1 MSCLQNFTTKEILNN
16 HRERCLLINET
27 QAVKYETGTIKFKNF
42 DKQIP
47 IPFKIYA
54 DTECLLKRID
64 IKQGKYTKLYQE
76 HIPNSICAKLVC
88 IDNRFTLPTIIFEGK
103 NCINNFIKWIF
114 TQQERI
120 NQIINNHFNKKLKM
134 TIEDENNYQNSQDCW
149 ICNEKLDKDKV
160 RDHCHITGK
169 YRGAAHSQCNL
180 KLKIPKKLPIIFHN
194 LEGYD
199 GHIIFKELNNFNNI
213 DIQVIPKTSERYMS
227 IIINRNIIFL
237 DSLQFCKEKLDK
249 LASNL
254 NNEDFKHLM
263 SEFPIDKLEI
273 LKRKDAY
280 PYEWVDSYKKFI
292 YPRLP
297 PKK

>member
-1 MSCLQNFTTKEILNN
+1 M
-16 HRERCLLINET
+16 
-27 QAVKYETGTIKFKNF
+27 
-42 DKQIP
+42 
-47 IPFKIYA
+47 
-54 DTECLLKRID
+54 
-64 IKQGKYTKLYQE
+64 
-76 HIPNSICAKLVC
+76 
-88 IDNRFTLPTIIFEGK
+88 TL
-103 NCINNFIKWIF
+103 
-114 TQQERI
+114 
-120 NQIINNHFNKKLKM
+120 
-134 TIEDENNYQNSQDCW
+134 EDENNYQNSEHCW
-149 ICNEKLDKDKV
+149 ICNEKLDNKKV

-180 KLKIPKKLPIIFHN
+180 KLKIPRKLPIIFHN

-263 SEFPIDKLEI
+263 SEFPPNKLEI
-273 LKRKDAY
+273 LNG
-280 PYEWVDSYKKFI
+280 
-292 YPRLP
+292 
-297 PKK
+297 